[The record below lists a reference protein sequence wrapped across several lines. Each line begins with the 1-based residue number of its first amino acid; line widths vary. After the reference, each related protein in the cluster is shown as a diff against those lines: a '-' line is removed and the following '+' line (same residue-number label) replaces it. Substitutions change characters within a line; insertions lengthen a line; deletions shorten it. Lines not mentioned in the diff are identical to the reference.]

1 MAGASD
7 PVALTGELSSL
18 GSLDALR
25 EHVRALAIAAAGRA
39 DGKVFREP
47 SSVEGLA
54 RAGADTRAG
63 NAVEILER
71 GVRNPEEALLVS
83 VLLAL
88 GIARDFPS
96 APETEITR
104 AKQLA
109 FIAAHGPINA
119 LLAADPILGDERR
132 RPLWR
137 AVATFAEPSTAE
149 DTPTSLAAL
158 AALAAARSEAARAAA
173 RDLAERS
180 TDPLVRALLGR
191 ESASATTSGLRLS
204 GELGPAPHGPVA
216 TTFLALSGLLFL
228 TRSARLL
235 GQVGLAFQQPAEVR
249 VSERGLEIRHETRL
263 LGRVLRA
270 RETLVPLGNVAR
282 VTREVRY
289 ARLGLYLGLLALAF
303 GSYVGM
309 GLLVD
314 GTRVPGGSVSL
325 LGTGLVVILLGLVL
339 DYALTTLADNVRGRC
354 RLVIVPR
361 KGKSF
366 AVGALDPARADT
378 MVAAL
383 AARIQV

>member
-1 MAGASD
+1 
-7 PVALTGELSSL
+7 
-18 GSLDALR
+18 
-25 EHVRALAIAAAGRA
+25 
-39 DGKVFREP
+39 
-47 SSVEGLA
+47 
-54 RAGADTRAG
+54 
-63 NAVEILER
+63 
-71 GVRNPEEALLVS
+71 
-83 VLLAL
+83 
-88 GIARDFPS
+88 
-96 APETEITR
+96 
-104 AKQLA
+104 
-109 FIAAHGPINA
+109 
-119 LLAADPILGDERR
+119 
-132 RPLWR
+132 
-137 AVATFAEPSTAE
+137 
-149 DTPTSLAAL
+149 
-158 AALAAARSEAARAAA
+158 
-173 RDLAERS
+173 
-180 TDPLVRALLGR
+180 
-191 ESASATTSGLRLS
+191 
-204 GELGPAPHGPVA
+204 VA

-366 AVGALDPARADT
+366 AVGALDPARADA